1 MASVCFG
8 VMTTSMPRLRLA
20 TEGDLE
26 AINRIYNREVREG
39 VATWELDEW
48 PAEQR
53 LTWFRAR
60 SMDEEPVFV
69 AEAEGPDGVI
79 GFAYLTK
86 YRGRR
91 GYRFTRENTVMV
103 APAYQRRGI
112 GRLLLSELV
121 EAGRRMGLHSLLAF
135 IDRENE
141 GSIAL
146 HRGLGYQQV
155 GAEVETGHK
164 FGQWRSSVELQL
176 LLDRPGGVE

>member
-1 MASVCFG
+1 ML
-8 VMTTSMPRLRLA
+8 PRMIAAQPLIRRA
-20 TEGDLE
+20 TEADLD

-53 LTWFRAR
+53 RAWFSAR
-60 SMDEEPVFV
+60 TDEEPVFV
-69 AEAEGPDGVI
+69 AEVDGVVA

-103 APAYQRRGI
+103 DTAFQRRGI
-112 GRLLLSELV
+112 GRLLLSEV
-121 EAGRRMGLHSLLAF
+121 VRAGREMGLRSILAF

-141 GSIAL
+141 GSIEL
-146 HRGLGYQQV
+146 HRALGYGEV
-155 GAEVETGHK
+155 GREFETGHK
-164 FGQWRSSVELQL
+164 FGEWRSSVELQL
-176 LLDRPGGVE
+176 LLDRPEVRD